1 MKILTIFL
9 ITLGFWSSYTQA
21 YSCTAK
27 PGTNDDP
34 TVIIQC
40 YTKMLINFR
49 DAIREQL
56 AFQYANHLAD
66 AKSKKKLN
74 AEVGFRRKYYGK
86 MFDELEQI
94 QRLRKRLLY
103 PDPRPAVR
111 CEAPAGNGG

>member
-1 MKILTIFL
+1 MKILTIL
-9 ITLGFWSSYTQA
+9 ITLSLWSSFSQG

-27 PGTNDDP
+27 AGTNDDP
-34 TVIIQC
+34 TVISRC
-40 YTKMLINFR
+40 YAKMLINFR

-66 AKSKKKLN
+66 EKNKKKLN
-74 AEVGFRRKYYGK
+74 AEVSFRRKYYSK

-111 CEAPAGNGG
+111 CEAPAGDDD